1 MLDQPELP
9 TTAAGSSQPPATL
22 AFLGAPPLVE
32 GERVEAYD
40 ELLARISGA
49 LQPADIL
56 EDIWIR
62 DIVDLVWEVFRLRR
76 LKAHLMTARARDGMR
91 EQVQRLLIGGATE
104 VTTPWAAHDDASR
117 KTVDAALAAAGV
129 SVEDV
134 TARSLSLWIS
144 DFERIER
151 MIMTAEARRH
161 AALRELDRHRATL
174 ARTLRRTIADVEDA
188 EFKVIAPET
197 PARDGAA

>member
-9 TTAAGSSQPPATL
+9 TTTAGSSQPPAAL
-22 AFLGAPPLVE
+22 AFLGPAPLIE

-40 ELLARISGA
+40 ELLARISAA
-49 LQPADIL
+49 LQPADII

-62 DIVDLVWEVFRLRR
+62 DIVDLVWEAFRLRR
-76 LKAHLMTARARDGMR
+76 FKAQLMTARAREGVR
-91 EQVQRLLIGGATE
+91 ESVQRLLTGSATE
-104 VTTPWAAHDDASR
+104 VTTQWAAHDEAAR
-117 KTVDAALAAAGV
+117 KTVEATLASAGL

-134 TARSLSLWIS
+134 TARSLSVWIG
-144 DFERIER
+144 DFERTER